1 MKKLFKKLMAM
12 LLTITLVTGMFPAV
26 MASGEGTDETVTCE
40 ASEYSPV
47 NPAEEYSEQTDAE
60 TNANTATEFEKEL
73 GTGAMDESGKETESD
88 LEAENEEKQNS
99 DFVTDSEGE
108 ITEDASSENEEKTVT
123 DLSTEGEEE
132 LGSASTMES
141 QENAESEPVN
151 EENGETAPD
160 SASEPEEKTGVDTS
174 MEAEEDAE
182 FAEDPNAGISLMSV
196 NGDSDDYRNVLRIY
210 YIGDVRLEKD
220 FKIKWV
226 PIYGP
231 HHYEITVTRNNLD
244 GTTTNIVSAFNT
256 GTEPSYTVS
265 GSYVS
270 QNAESFSIYVE
281 AYAGESGEELML
293 DAMTTVGVEKDSNH
307 VEYLVKLEER
317 KVYLL
322 LEKTGSWQV
331 PVEGKWPS
339 KPTVTDVTTGENV
352 YVYNWTEFDTGYIF
366 NFCFQIEPGHMYR
379 ICAVDRSGRTAIYE
393 SVFMKD
399 ECKHEQEGVYWQP
412 NQLKIRSVGQSAH
425 KISGE
430 GYTYCL
436 SCLEMLKSYS
446 IEREESHILDANGN
460 CTVCGY
466 RTGCAHTHTEYV
478 LSTEDPLRYVQT
490 TERTYHR
497 TFRWEY
503 ETCVDCKQRLSKR
516 EDFSDE
522 PHTMN
527 QNGVCTLCGF
537 GSSGDVC
544 FHPKYQIAWAPNH
557 PTTYTWVSDTLHL
570 VEGYR
575 YYVCADCAEPIGE
588 SFAATEYHGHT
599 MDASG
604 KCTLCENDSGCA
616 HVNTETAWNKSY
628 PITYTEWDLNF
639 HTASGYK
646 YRYCTSCF
654 ERIGE
659 SFAVTVQESHTVGK
673 TWDPV
678 YYTPTYTPLNETEH
692 LMEGVEFNYCTECFG
707 RISRSFF
714 DNRTESHTLDASG
727 NCTLCGYPNGCTHP
741 NTETAWDSS
750 YRITYT
756 SASDTEHIA
765 KGYMYRYCTSC
776 FAKIGGRVPV
786 RVSEKHTLDAHGDCT
801 ICDFRAGCAH
811 KETKKQLVDISYS
824 SVNKDTHEVV
834 KLYSKV
840 CANPACNKVLVRVE
854 PSYTEKT
861 QEAHSFQADAC
872 TLCGYT
878 LADEL
883 TVYVTVSSETGNVGE
898 SISATAAVSGGDG
911 GYSYGWKVL
920 LDGAVKFE
928 TDMGFGSRY
937 DYVAN
942 QEGSYMF
949 VVFVR
954 DSSGSTATAQSS
966 PITVKHI
973 HDYKAVSSTELIN
986 QDTTF
991 HNVVTTTYEECSI
1004 CHQETNHFV
1013 NTVREKHTAAKE
1025 NHEFEHPHKLYFVCE
1040 CGAQYD
1046 AEGKYLTANGEVQE
1060 ADACCIC
1067 HGHQYGEAVETS
1079 TGQWQKTCSS
1089 CGMIQNT
1096 EAPAEHVHS
1105 FSDNVTYSERH
1116 PHYFVYCECGVSKK
1130 WQNADATKILT
1141 CCECVGHIWEDP
1153 IRLPDGTFK
1162 QFCITCGQSQTVSP
1176 SKKLETLYN
1185 AIDIITEGHETAKKY
1200 QEEHNINDIPASTIW
1215 KTIAVQATNKLTEK
1229 GFVYTN
1235 EVLNTYSDQ
1244 LGSVVCYFT
1253 KKSWDEQQIDFW
1265 ESLLIEM
1272 LDGED
1277 IEEQNIVGSAAD
1289 VIKEFTECIS
1299 GNVEF
1304 ADVMTDENVID
1315 AINKFVGLLSK
1326 LLGEVGKE
1334 DELREIKRL
1343 QINMKELYD
1352 STPISKFGIAMNFIS
1367 AAAEGASK
1375 SSEIWKKYS
1384 VLAQVSKKADEYMK
1398 TLESIIEIAEATK
1411 NTNLFIAADRL
1422 KKDIAIR
1429 EKKDLVMQ
1437 IQLLTEL
1444 GCEIISSMYTP
1455 IGVKVTQELGKEV
1468 INDAI
1473 IAVEKLAE
1481 EKGIEWLGSSEGNGL
1496 AALGYIE
1503 VGAKLTKLAVNWDEA
1518 YKEAQQLMTINVMSS
1533 SLDIVKC
1540 LKEDDSEPMLKLWG
1554 LLQTKGCEQAQSFLN
1569 SWENANFLSVNEFGI
1584 RTKTWFWEDELG
1596 KVNKELD
1603 NERQFFI
1610 DKTGLPAN

>member
-12 LLTITLVTGMFPAV
+12 LLTITLFTGMFPAA

-40 ASEYSPV
+40 ALEHSQV
-47 NPAEEYSEQTDAE
+47 HPAEEYSEQADAE

-88 LEAENEEKQNS
+88 LEAENEEKPNS

-108 ITEDASSENEEKTVT
+108 ITEDASSENEEETVT
-123 DLSTEGEEE
+123 DFSTEGEEE
-132 LGSASTMES
+132 IGSASTTES
-141 QENAESEPVN
+141 QENAESEPVT
-151 EENGETAPD
+151 EGNGETAPD

-182 FAEDPNAGISLMSV
+182 PAEDPNAGISLMSV
-196 NGDSDDYRNVLRIY
+196 HGDSDDYRNVLRIY
-210 YIGDVRLEKD
+210 YIGDVSLEED
-220 FKIKWV
+220 FTIKWV

-244 GTTTNIVSAFNT
+244 GTTTNIVSAYNT
-256 GTEPSYTVS
+256 GAEPSYTVS

-307 VEYLVKLEER
+307 VEYLVMPEER

-322 LEKTGSWQV
+322 LEKTDSWQV
-331 PVEGKWPS
+331 PVEAKWPS

-366 NFCFQIEPGHMYR
+366 NFCFHIEPGHMYR

-399 ECKHEQEGVYWQP
+399 ECKHEQEGVYWEP

-436 SCLEMLKSYS
+436 SCLEMLKTYS

-466 RTGCAHTHTEYV
+466 RTSCAHTHTEYV

-516 EDFSDE
+516 ENYSEE

-544 FHPKYQIAWAPNH
+544 FHPKYQIAWDPNY

-570 VEGYR
+570 IEGYR
-575 YYVCADCAEPIGE
+575 YYICADCAEPIGE

-604 KCTLCENDSGCA
+604 KCTLCENDSGCV
-616 HVNTETAWNKSY
+616 HVNTETAWDKSY
-628 PITYTEWDLNF
+628 PITYTESDLNL

-646 YRYCTSCF
+646 YRYCTSCY

-678 YYTPTYTPLNETEH
+678 FYTPTYTPLNETEH

-707 RISRSFF
+707 RTSRSFF
-714 DNRTESHTLDASG
+714 DNRTEIHTLDASG

-741 NTETAWDSS
+741 NTETAWDTS
-750 YRITYT
+750 YRITYR
-756 SASDTEHIA
+756 SADDTGHIA

-786 RVSEKHTLDAHGDCT
+786 RVSEKHTLDAYGDCT

-811 KETKKQLVDISYS
+811 KETKKQLVDTSYS
-824 SVNKDTHEVV
+824 SADKDTHEVV

-854 PSYTEKT
+854 PSYTEKS
-861 QEAHSFQADAC
+861 QEAHSFQADTC

-883 TVYVTVSSETGNVGE
+883 TVCVTVSSETGNVGE
-898 SISATAAVSGGDG
+898 RISATAAVSGGDG

-920 LDGAVKFE
+920 LDGAVKVE
-928 TDMGFGSRY
+928 TDMGFGSSY
-937 DYVAN
+937 DYAAK
-942 QEGSYMF
+942 QEGSYAF
-949 VVFVR
+949 AVTVR
-954 DSSGSTATAQSS
+954 DGSGNTATAQSS

-973 HDYKAVSSTELIN
+973 HDYKTVSSTELIN

-1004 CHQETNHFV
+1004 CHHKTDPVAETV
-1013 NTVREKHTAAKE
+1013 QKKHTAQSQGYEAA
-1025 NHEFEHPHKLYFVCE
+1025 HPHKQYFVCK
-1040 CGAQYD
+1040 CGAHPYV
-1046 AEGKYLTANGEVQE
+1046 EGKYKTANGKVQ
-1060 ADACCIC
+1060 DAAVCCIC
-1067 HGHQYGEAVETS
+1067 HGHKWDDPVELSDGSFKQICNRCGETQIVYQEQDACDHEYAVEY
-1079 TGQWQKTCSS
+1079 
-1089 CGMIQNT
+1089 
-1096 EAPAEHVHS
+1096 
-1105 FSDNVTYSERH
+1105 SDH
-1116 PHYFVYCECGVSKK
+1116 PHKYSREYCKKCGRLMDAYGTYIDSVTGEEWTRMFGNNGRLRSGCEKCFPKKMDNDHLIDMANLSIMAYETRSIVKQAEKKMGSKKEVTLENIKLGDKEAQKITVSKIGGGIY
-1130 WQNADATKILT
+1130 QINSHDQSGLRITADS
-1141 CCECVGHIWEDP
+1141 G
-1153 IRLPDGTFK
+1153 LPDSYIYVEETVDGELVLNIAFEGTIDVWDW
-1162 QFCITCGQSQTVSP
+1162 ITNFSANANNDGLHSGFGQV
-1176 SKKLETLYN
+1176 
-1185 AIDIITEGHETAKKY
+1185 AKKY
-1200 QEEHNINDIPASTIW
+1200 LYSVFNNTGDSEYKLRCTIDGVWKDWSLAEILSECANPEQNGHIRITGHSLGGAAAQCLAYYLMSDINGDEADSYFPWGWEINKEKIEVYTYASPIPFSFEALEDERFRNVNVYNIINVNDSVPDVGVTMSDFLVTRFAEAAGAAAAGIMSQENYNGGFSTAGTNMGTNIYLSSDNLANWEESGIGGNHNMSATYLKLVQEYVDGTIPA
-1215 KTIAVQATNKLTEK
+1215 
-1229 GFVYTN
+1229 YT
-1235 EVLNTYSDQ
+1235 LNTDILRSDSYI
-1244 LGSVVCYFT
+1244 LNNHEET
-1253 KKSWDEQQIDFW
+1253 KAIA
-1265 ESLLIEM
+1265 
-1272 LDGED
+1272 
-1277 IEEQNIVGSAAD
+1277 NIS
-1289 VIKEFTECIS
+1289 
-1299 GNVEF
+1299 N
-1304 ADVMTDENVID
+1304 
-1315 AINKFVGLLSK
+1315 
-1326 LLGEVGKE
+1326 
-1334 DELREIKRL
+1334 
-1343 QINMKELYD
+1343 
-1352 STPISKFGIAMNFIS
+1352 
-1367 AAAEGASK
+1367 
-1375 SSEIWKKYS
+1375 
-1384 VLAQVSKKADEYMK
+1384 
-1398 TLESIIEIAEATK
+1398 
-1411 NTNLFIAADRL
+1411 
-1422 KKDIAIR
+1422 
-1429 EKKDLVMQ
+1429 
-1437 IQLLTEL
+1437 
-1444 GCEIISSMYTP
+1444 EIIKKLKIS
-1455 IGVKVTQELGKEV
+1455 
-1468 INDAI
+1468 
-1473 IAVEKLAE
+1473 EKAAK
-1481 EKGIEWLGSSEGNGL
+1481 KGTWAYNILNGM
-1496 AALGYIE
+1496 
-1503 VGAKLTKLAVNWDEA
+1503 N
-1518 YKEAQQLMTINVMSS
+1518 
-1533 SLDIVKC
+1533 
-1540 LKEDDSEPMLKLWG
+1540 
-1554 LLQTKGCEQAQSFLN
+1554 
-1569 SWENANFLSVNEFGI
+1569 
-1584 RTKTWFWEDELG
+1584 
-1596 KVNKELD
+1596 
-1603 NERQFFI
+1603 
-1610 DKTGLPAN
+1610 